1 MERCFNKLVCGTRRV
16 NKEGK
21 LTPDIRDAIVDP
33 KHRSDYRN
41 DVITIS
47 VAQPGNAP
55 DVKFPPLSYLTPQS
69 LDEAIALLQR
79 HGADAKLLSGG
90 QSLMPML
97 AFRLASCSILVD
109 LKFIP
114 GLDGVTIT
122 EDGVELGARVRW
134 RDIEHDTRLQGAHPL
149 LSIAVKHIAHY
160 AIRNRG
166 TVGGSLA
173 HGDPASEL
181 PALAVAC
188 DAVIEVQGPAG
199 RRSVPA
205 GEFFLSPLITALEPN
220 EVIISLRFPR
230 WPKARSFGFQEFA
243 RRRGDFAM
251 AGAIVFFD
259 KDENEYI
266 RSPHIGAFA
275 VGDTPLRLAEA
286 EQFLNGN
293 RVNSDIFEE
302 AAALGVR
309 DIEVRSDI
317 HADSD
322 YRRALLETLVKRAL
336 VDAAQRTNP

>member
-1 MERCFNKLVCGTRRV
+1 M
-16 NKEGK
+16 
-21 LTPDIRDAIVDP
+21 
-33 KHRSDYRN
+33 
-41 DVITIS
+41 
-47 VAQPGNAP
+47 
-55 DVKFPPLSYLTPQS
+55 KFPSLNYLSPQS
-69 LDEAIALLQR
+69 LDEAIALLEQ

-97 AFRLASCSILVD
+97 AFRLASCSILID
-109 LKFIP
+109 LKSVP
-114 GLDGVTIT
+114 GLHGIAITDRGVR
-122 EDGVELGARVRW
+122 LGARVRW
-134 RDIEHDTRLQGAHPL
+134 RDIEHNTDLPAACPL

-188 DAVIEVQGPAG
+188 EATIEVAGPAG
-199 RRSVPA
+199 QRSLPA
-205 GEFFLSPLITALEPN
+205 AEFFLSPLVTALEPN
-220 EVIISLRFPR
+220 EIIVSLSFPP
-230 WPKARSFGFQEFA
+230 WPKSRGFGFQEFS

-259 KDENEYI
+259 EDENGHI
-266 RSPHIGAFA
+266 RAPHIGAFGI
-275 VGDTPLRLAEA
+275 GDTPLRLGEA
-286 EQFLNGN
+286 EVFLNGN
-293 RVNSDIFEE
+293 RVSAQTFAE

-322 YRRALLETLVKRAL
+322 YRRALLETLVTRAL
-336 VDAAQRTNP
+336 ADAAQRTCP

>member
-1 MERCFNKLVCGTRRV
+1 M
-16 NKEGK
+16 
-21 LTPDIRDAIVDP
+21 
-33 KHRSDYRN
+33 
-41 DVITIS
+41 
-47 VAQPGNAP
+47 
-55 DVKFPPLSYLTPQS
+55 KFPPLSYRTPQS
-69 LDEAIALLQR
+69 LDEAIALLEQ
-79 HGADAKLLSGG
+79 HGADAKLLGGG

-109 LKFIP
+109 LKSVP
-114 GLDGVTIT
+114 GLDRIAVTEHGI
-122 EDGVELGARVRW
+122 ELGAKVRW
-134 RDIEHDTRLQGAHPL
+134 RDIEHDARLPAAHPL
-149 LSIAVKHIAHY
+149 LSIAVRHIAHY

-188 DAVIEVQGPAG
+188 DATIEIAGPGG

-205 GEFFLSPLITALEPN
+205 DQFFLSPLITALEPN
-220 EVIISLRFPR
+220 EVIVSLRFPP
-230 WPKARSFGFQEFA
+230 WLKARSFGFQEFA

-259 KDENEYI
+259 KDEDGHI
-266 RSPHIGAFA
+266 CSPHVGAFG
-275 VGDTPLRLAEA
+275 VGDTPLRLGEA
-286 EQFLNGN
+286 EHFLEGSRANAQ
-293 RVNSDIFEE
+293 IFEE

-309 DIEVRSDI
+309 DVEVRSDI

-336 VDAAQRTNP
+336 ADAAQRTSP

>member
-1 MERCFNKLVCGTRRV
+1 MRCT
-16 NKEGK
+16 
-21 LTPDIRDAIVDP
+21 A
-33 KHRSDYRN
+33 
-41 DVITIS
+41 
-47 VAQPGNAP
+47 GNAP
-55 DVKFPPLSYLTPQS
+55 DVKFPSLSYLTPHS
-69 LDEAIALLQR
+69 IEEAVALLKK
-79 HGADAKLLSGG
+79 HGADARLLSGG

-97 AFRLASCSILVD
+97 AFRLASCSMLVD
-109 LKFIP
+109 LKLIP
-114 GLDGVTIT
+114 GLDGITIT
-122 EDGVELGARVRW
+122 EDGVELGAKVRW
-134 RDIEHDTRLQGAHPL
+134 RDIEHDARLTAAHPL

-188 DAVIEVQGPAG
+188 DAMIEIEGPAG
-199 RRSVPA
+199 RRSLPA
-205 GEFFLSPLITALEPN
+205 GGFFLSPLITALATDE
-220 EVIISLRFPR
+220 IIVSLRFPP
-230 WPKARSFGFQEFA
+230 WPKARSFGFREFA

-259 KDENEYI
+259 KDENERI
-266 RSPHIGAFA
+266 RSPRIGAFGI
-275 VGDTPLRLAEA
+275 GDTPLRLGEA

-293 RVNSDIFEE
+293 RANAETFER

-322 YRRALLETLVKRAL
+322 YRRALLETLVNRAL
-336 VDAAQRTNP
+336 IDAARRTGP

>member
-1 MERCFNKLVCGTRRV
+1 
-16 NKEGK
+16 
-21 LTPDIRDAIVDP
+21 
-33 KHRSDYRN
+33 
-41 DVITIS
+41 
-47 VAQPGNAP
+47 
-55 DVKFPPLSYLTPQS
+55 VKFPSLSYLTPQS
-69 LDEAIALLQR
+69 LDEAIALLEK

-109 LKFIP
+109 LKSVP
-114 GLDGVTIT
+114 GLDRITIT
-122 EDGVELGARVRW
+122 EGGVELGAKVRW
-134 RDIEHDTRLQGAHPL
+134 RDIEHDARLPAAHPL

-188 DAVIEVQGPAG
+188 DATIEAAGPAG
-199 RRSVPA
+199 RRLLPA
-205 GEFFLSPLITALEPN
+205 DQFFLSPLITALEPN
-220 EVIISLRFPR
+220 EVVVSLRFPP
-230 WPKARSFGFQEFA
+230 WPKSCSYGFQEFS

-251 AGAIVFFD
+251 AGAIVFFE
-259 KDENEYI
+259 KDQDEHI
-266 RSPHIGAFA
+266 GSPHVGAFGI
-275 VGDTPLRLAEA
+275 GDTPLRLGKA
-286 EQFLNGN
+286 EQCLTGN
-293 RVNSDIFEE
+293 RASEQIFDE

-336 VDAAQRTNP
+336 IDATQRTSL